1 MPGETYIMR
10 TILPFENQFVIACAD
25 YETILN
31 WNNMVTPEIKSLI
44 YLDFLLV

>member
-1 MPGETYIMR
+1 MYKFDFACLKT
-10 TILPFENQFVIACAD
+10 NQFVIACAD

-31 WNNMVTPEIKSLI
+31 WNNMVTPGIKSLI